1 MKIKLLLSYDG
12 TNYSGWQIQKQ
23 GITLQETLQNAIF
36 SITGERV
43 TVVGSGRTDAGV
55 HAEGQVAHFEI
66 QNTSV
71 PPQNFAK
78 ALNTVL
84 PSDFKVLK
92 SEQISDDFD
101 ARKSAKKK
109 TYCYSTYYSLTEL
122 PLKERY
128 SVKLDKKPDI
138 SLMQKASEIFIGEHD
153 FKCFNASGGGAKTT
167 VRTVYDIKIEAD
179 GCDYKFFVCGNGFLY
194 NIVRTMV
201 GTIIE
206 VGIGKK
212 TLEQVK
218 SALDE
223 KDRKKVGKTL
233 PAKGLSLKSVEYN

>member
-1 MKIKLLLSYDG
+1 MANSKTGHNLARNLAKR
-12 TNYSGWQIQKQ
+12 N
-23 GITLQETLQNAIF
+23 IF
-36 SITGERV
+36 YHGRRV

-92 SEQISDDFD
+92 SEQISDHFD

-153 FKCFNASGGGAKTT
+153 FKCFNASNGGAKTT
-167 VRTVYDIKIEAD
+167 VRTVYDIKIETD

-194 NIVRTMV
+194 NMVRTMV